1 MDLAILLLPTLK
13 SLQTARVSVHLSA
26 NPDLPRAR
34 SECFLCSYGQFSAT
48 YFSTGLFCQRIIN
61 SHLPSFSFT
70 TLRPC
75 VARAVRQESRALR
88 KMLQGPRLRTI
99 LLSSLVI
106 SCHLLQF
113 SNLPIQL
120 VKIAT
125 GWPSMLLGS
134 FHPKRLVFRHV
145 RVHLRWIPLDDP
157 ISFHIAVATLV
168 AVNSFV
174 RVGSPVCVWRYPTQ
188 KIKSASKSIERWNR
202 MDTG

>member
-1 MDLAILLLPTLK
+1 MFIRTVLSYLFFNGP
-13 SLQTARVSVHLSA
+13 VLSA
-26 NPDLPRAR
+26 HHQLPPSILFLHNFEALRGKGGQAR
-34 SECFLCSYGQFSAT
+34 EQGAQED
-48 YFSTGLFCQRIIN
+48 
-61 SHLPSFSFT
+61 
-70 TLRPC
+70 
-75 VARAVRQESRALR
+75 VARTKAKNDTV
-88 KMLQGPRLRTI
+88 
-99 LLSSLVI
+99 VI

>member
-1 MDLAILLLPTLK
+1 MGALSSRLDMDLAILLLPTLK

-134 FHPKRLVFRHV
+134 FHPKRLVFPTRPRASQVDSTGRSHFFPHC
-145 RVHLRWIPLDDP
+145 RGH
-157 ISFHIAVATLV
+157 FG
-168 AVNSFV
+168 
-174 RVGSPVCVWRYPTQ
+174 GS
-188 KIKSASKSIERWNR
+188 E
-202 MDTG
+202 